1 MHNKSAHRS
10 AQAVREKTGLRRA
23 RLGGGE
29 IGGSEKGRRKTEA
42 TERVEIHR
50 QRYNELRSEEHT
62 SELQSPCNLVCRLL
76 LEKKNISRAL
86 RKLGSSSTLLTS
98 VLASPRIFLHIWL
111 SGRIPRCDSSW
122 YNQVPSSPPSL
133 SKSVSTIARLDPS
146 SRSMNLNLG
155 SPVALRQRT
164 VPLIPSFLSAASSL
178 LPSTMIGTPASDCSC
193 RSSKIRIALSIF
205 RV

>member
-76 LEKKNISRAL
+76 LEKKNISR
-86 RKLGSSSTLLTS
+86 TLTAKRQQFTS
-98 VLASPRIFLHIWL
+98 CLCSVREQL
-111 SGRIPRCDSSW
+111 SGPLND
-122 YNQVPSSPPSL
+122 
-133 SKSVSTIARLDPS
+133 RL
-146 SRSMNLNLG
+146 
-155 SPVALRQRT
+155 
-164 VPLIPSFLSAASSL
+164 F
-178 LPSTMIGTPASDCSC
+178 
-193 RSSKIRIALSIF
+193 
-205 RV
+205 